1 MKILLLAGLLT
12 ASLVSPMSAPKE
24 KTRILLIGHKHDHP
38 PQCHMYLETCRVLA
52 KCLMQTPGVEAVV
65 SDGWPTDPNVLKG
78 VKAIVLY
85 TSPGGT
91 ILLEDAHR
99 AEAERLLKE
108 GVGYTAIHWAT
119 DAKPEVGEAYLKVL
133 GGWFHTDFSKL
144 STTISRLTQSDPKHE
159 ICRGWSDYESR
170 EEFYLDLKF
179 EPSAKP
185 LVTAIV
191 DGKDQVVAWTYE
203 RPESKKGRSFGTT
216 LGHFYDTY
224 RKESFRRLLING
236 ILWTAHVKVPKDGA
250 PCRAVEVDFP

>member
-1 MKILLLAGLLT
+1 VKGLFLIGLFAT
-12 ASLVSPMSAPKE
+12 HNVTLPAEPAV
-24 KTRILLIGHKHDHP
+24 KTKILLIGHKHDHP
-38 PQCHMYLETCRVLA
+38 PQSHMYLEVCGMLA

-65 SDGWPTDPNVLKG
+65 SDGWPTDPGVLKG

-91 ILLEDAHR
+91 ILLDDAHR
-99 AEAERLLKE
+99 AEAEKLLRE

-119 DAKPEVGEAYLKVL
+119 DAKPELGEAYLKVL

-144 STTISRLTQSDPKHE
+144 NTITSKLVQADPKHD

-179 EPSAKP
+179 EPTVKP
-185 LVTAIV
+185 LVTATV
-191 DGKDQVVAWTYE
+191 DGKTQVVAWTYE
-203 RPESKKGRSFGTT
+203 RPNSRKGRSFGTT

-224 RKESFRRLLING
+224 RKDSFRRLLVNG
-236 ILWTAHVKVPKDGA
+236 ILWTAHVKVPKEGA
-250 PCRAVEVDFP
+250 PCRTVEADFP